1 VWPLILAS
9 QELPHSHDCRPSGLV
24 GMILET
30 AWTCPGL
37 EGGGAGRARKQDA
50 GTERRARAICRRKSP
65 EPPAPLPPDVA
76 SVGTPDELSS
86 PQRFHH

>member
-1 VWPLILAS
+1 MVVIGVAAWAATAVTGSAWPLILAS

-37 EGGGAGRARKQDA
+37 GGGGAGRPEPNAEPEPFAA
-50 GTERRARAICRRKSP
+50 GSRPSRQSP
-65 EPPAPLPPDVA
+65 EVA
-76 SVGTPDELSS
+76 SV
-86 PQRFHH
+86 